1 MPESMIEII
10 RRALGR
16 SQPQAS
22 PPTPPPI
29 PDSVARLVAKNGTLI
44 DLFIKSAADAHFQ
57 LTRVT
62 PAELRP
68 ELSQFLRQN
77 QCKKVGVP
85 ASELLDRLDVP
96 KAIEDAGATVIRWDH
111 STLDAAYDLDCG
123 ITDVYAAVAETGS
136 LVIRPTPSHGRA
148 LSLVPPIHIAIVEP
162 ANVVP
167 DLIDLF
173 EKIAAAP
180 RVPNITIITG
190 PSKTADI
197 EGALVTGVHGPGVV
211 QAFLVD
217 LTAAPS
223 VGR

>member
-1 MPESMIEII
+1 MSDSMIEII

-16 SQPQAS
+16 SQPLAALPS
-22 PPTPPPI
+22 PPPI
-29 PDSVARLVAKNGTLI
+29 PDSVARLVAKDGNLI
-44 DLFIKSAADAHFQ
+44 DLFVKSAADAHFQ
-57 LTRVT
+57 LTRVS
-62 PAELRP
+62 AAQLRP

-77 QCKKVGVP
+77 QCKKVGIP
-85 ASELLDRLDVP
+85 ASDLLDRLEIS
-96 KAIEDAGATVIRWDH
+96 KAIDDAGATVIRWDQ

-136 LVIRPTPSHGRA
+136 IVILPTPAHGRA

-162 ANVVP
+162 ANIVP
-167 DLIDLF
+167 DLIDLL

-180 RVPNITIITG
+180 RAPNITIITG

-211 QAFLVD
+211 QVFLV
-217 LTAAPS
+217 
-223 VGR
+223 G